1 MKKKNIIIIILCVLL
16 LGSIVTC
23 NVMNMEKIWGY
34 KLIKTDKDSALP
46 TLEPLQN
53 GSEMKQDESLEEYIS
68 GTESQSEITDGQNDN
83 NESVNGNDG
92 QQNVSSDNTAGI
104 DNNDTQNGEVTG
116 QEGHDDNNTTSSGQN
131 NNNPEGNGNTDIPGG
146 NEQTNPP
153 VVVTPNA
160 TDAPAVTQ
168 KPQNTPVQ
176 TTSAPATNSP
186 TQRPTHTAAATQA
199 PTPRPTATVK
209 PTSTPTVR
217 PTSTP
222 TAKPTSTPTQKPTN
236 TPRPTAQGTPQVI
249 YSPLTLIITKTGG
262 SESGYCKEQLSTKGK
277 YVDIEREVDGNDFK
291 FHFSYKADGK
301 TKVLLLFDD
310 GSFTRPQYFYVYE
323 LTANGG
329 KVTGKKVGE
338 YAYSAGKKQYMDMM
352 NGRALVDNTEMKNML
367 SAYGINYTPAT
378 PTPAPTSTPTQTAA
392 PTSGPSNTPK
402 PTATPTAS
410 PTPTPFYSGSWK
422 SITLSTSA
430 QGDKWILSS
439 KYNQNLVSTKSETSS
454 HQDGGT
460 TFYDY
465 KFTFTS
471 KDVPG
476 STNVCFAY
484 YDNHELD
491 ALEIYRIVIADNGK
505 MSFDRTRSLARGS
518 DGTFGNN
525 QAEVETLVTQ
535 FALQWTL

>member
-34 KLIKTDKDSALP
+34 KLIKADKDSALP

-53 GSEMKQDESLEEYIS
+53 GSETKQDESLEEYIS

-83 NESVNGNDG
+83 NVSQSGTGV
-92 QQNVSSDNTAGI
+92 QQDNSS
-104 DNNDTQNGEVTG
+104 QNGEENNGGTQSGEVIG
-116 QEGHDDNNTTSSGQN
+116 NDNGKQNQNDGNNSSG
-131 NNNPEGNGNTDIPGG
+131 NGI
-146 NEQTNPP
+146 EQSNPP
-153 VVVTPNA
+153 VVVTPGTG
-160 TDAPAVTQ
+160 TD

-176 TTSAPATNSP
+176 NTAVPVTNAPTNTAAPVTNAP

-199 PTPRPTATVK
+199 PTSAPTATVK
-209 PTSTPTVR
+209 PTSTPASK

-222 TAKPTSTPTQKPTN
+222 TAKPTN
-236 TPRPTAQGTPQVI
+236 TPKPTAQSTPQIV

-277 YVDIEREVDGNDFK
+277 YVDIEREVDGNNFK

-525 QAEVETLVTQ
+525 QTEVETLVTQ